1 MFPPEFFNGDAASRT
16 RGIKF
21 NGSDEAASGG
31 KGATGF
37 QLSSTA
43 ASGQPIEFGFV
54 ESFQAFSPERLF
66 APTGGT
72 VFDVLFFD
80 PVDQKTPSET
90 DGFGAVFTNVVANDS
105 IHMSFD
111 DQNNVLLVQENVP
124 DFDAGGLSFLGASFE
139 TAFCPRSPFLRGCL
153 QPEARL
159 RTAKTS
165 LLWMP
170 AFLANPLELR
180 RSRPQC
186 FCTLSAFVPLFVRKR
201 RNIKTV

>member
-16 RGIKF
+16 RGIEF
-21 NGSDEAASGG
+21 NGNDEAASGG

-80 PVDQKTPSET
+80 PVDQKTPSVT
-90 DGFGAVFTNVVANDS
+90 DGFGAVFTNIVDNDS
-105 IHMSFD
+105 VYLSFY
-111 DQNNVLLVQENVP
+111 DQNDVFLVQEYAR
-124 DFDAGGLSFLGASFE
+124 DSDAGGLSFLGASFDNSILSKV
-139 TAFCPRSPFLRGCL
+139 TISAGLSATGSPFANGENVVVMDACIFGE
-153 QPEARL
+153 PIGVAP
-159 RTAKTS
+159 APAS
-165 LLWMP
+165 VFLL
-170 AFLANPLELR
+170 
-180 RSRPQC
+180 
-186 FCTLSAFVPLFVRKR
+186 LSAFVPLVVRNR
-201 RNIKTV
+201 RNIKTA